1 MDIEW
6 QDVPEYSLS
15 ENDTNVLHVLE
26 EEDLTRFT
34 FGGLKRR
41 LGVHPESLSRALY
54 RLEDQGIVEKGL
66 GGYEVT
72 PKAREFLRVHALD
85 AEEPRVPLLRTLLPP
100 DAPAH
105 QVISSLQGR
114 WFGML
119 RWLGYSENKRGVTLK
134 WISEDGGVQVDA
146 NFLEDELIIEAKLL
160 REKNLNVAVKASYQL
175 IGHITKLYLRH
186 ERIRRIAYC
195 GCFDPQSMAS

>member
-1 MDIEW
+1 MDVEW

-26 EEDLTRFT
+26 EENLTSFT

-72 PKAREFLRVHALD
+72 PKAKEFLRFHSLHG
-85 AEEPRVPLLRTLLPP
+85 RTARAT
-100 DAPAH
+100 AP
-105 QVISSLQGR
+105 
-114 WFGML
+114 
-119 RWLGYSENKRGVTLK
+119 NTP
-134 WISEDGGVQVDA
+134 
-146 NFLEDELIIEAKLL
+146 
-160 REKNLNVAVKASYQL
+160 
-175 IGHITKLYLRH
+175 TT
-186 ERIRRIAYC
+186 
-195 GCFDPQSMAS
+195 